1 MTLDG
6 RPAYH
11 YRMCVGVSSR
21 AASQNNQKNT
31 TLRTSSFGES
41 SSLPL
46 KYVAQKTTVLPSNIV
61 RILGKIG
68 GSTNI
73 KAYRIQP
80 NPFFTP
86 NPSSPTNPRKLA
98 AKIREEI
105 LIAQA
110 KLASKKSWQEVGV
123 YHASILMFHTQQNS
137 WNMLERGA

>member
-1 MTLDG
+1 M
-6 RPAYH
+6 
-11 YRMCVGVSSR
+11 
-21 AASQNNQKNT
+21 
-31 TLRTSSFGES
+31 RTSSFGES

-86 NPSSPTNPRKLA
+86 NPSSPTNPKKLA

-110 KLASKKSWQEVGV
+110 QLASKKSWQEVGV
-123 YHASILMFHTQQNS
+123 YHASILMFHPKKL
-137 WNMLERGA
+137 LEHVGKGCIQTRKMGRKALRYLHCVATCTHD